1 MVIIAQRVTDAER
14 LERIKRV
21 FPDEKEAQDI
31 LAYDKAVEAGEK
43 TESQSETAPVADNSV
58 LVLRLTGSLSERA
71 NDDVLASMFG
81 DRIPKLGLATM
92 TEAIRQAKESDK
104 VKGIYIEAGAFA
116 PDSYASLAAIR
127 RELEEFRKAGKWI
140 VAYGDSYTQGAYY
153 LASVADK
160 VYLNP
165 QGQVDWHGLGSEPVF
180 VKDLLAKLNVRM
192 QVAKV
197 GTYKSATEM
206 FTGEKMSDADRQQT
220 TAYLTGIWQNVVS
233 AVGKS
238 RSLTAQQLNAYAD
251 SLVSL
256 AAPQDYVR
264 MRMVDGLL
272 YTDQVRQAVKKK
284 MGLSPDDEIPQV
296 SMSDL
301 LAAGP
306 EDKKGDEI
314 AIYYAVGD
322 IVDGVVAM
330 PSRESVIDAQ
340 KVCADL
346 QDLAK
351 DKEVKAVVLRVN
363 SPGGSAYASEQIW
376 HQVMELKKVK
386 PVVVSMGSYAAS
398 GGYYISCPANW
409 IVAEPNTL
417 TGSIGIF
424 GMFPDVSGLLR
435 EKLGL
440 KFDEVKTNKYALF
453 GTRSRPFTADE
464 LSHLESYIDRGYKLF
479 RQRVAD
485 GRRLKVDQVDQV
497 AQGHVWLGQDA
508 LRVGLVDQLGGVE
521 VALRKAAQLAKL
533 TQWHSTA
540 YPVLP
545 DYLSQLL
552 DLPGAARGN
561 YLDEQVRQSL
571 GAYYE
576 PFALIRDLQA
586 QNPLQARLPFEP
598 NIH

>member
-1 MVIIAQRVTDAER
+1 MKDFFKNVLATAVGVLLVGFITGFFMVVSLVGMA
-14 LERIKRV
+14 L
-21 FPDEKEAQDI
+21 
-31 LAYDKAVEAGEK
+31 
-43 TESQSETAPVADNSV
+43 SQSETAPVADNSV

-71 NDDVLASMFG
+71 NDDMLASLFG

-140 VAYGDSYTQGAYY
+140 IAYGDSYTQGAYY

-351 DKEVKAVVLRVN
+351 DKDVKAVVLRVN

-485 GRRLKVDQVDQV
+485 GRRLKVDQVEQV

-508 LRVGLVDQLGGVE
+508 LKIGLVDQLGGVE

-533 TQWHSTA
+533 TQWHSSA

-561 YLDEQVRQSL
+561 YLDEQMRQSL

>member
-1 MVIIAQRVTDAER
+1 MKDFFKNVLATAVGVLLVGFITGFFMVVSLMGMA
-14 LERIKRV
+14 L
-21 FPDEKEAQDI
+21 
-31 LAYDKAVEAGEK
+31 
-43 TESQSETAPVADNSV
+43 SQSETAPVADNSV

-104 VKGIYIEAGAFA
+104 VKGIYVEAGAFA

-351 DKEVKAVVLRVN
+351 DKDVKAVVLRVN

-485 GRRLKVDQVDQV
+485 GRRLKVDQVEQV

>member
-1 MVIIAQRVTDAER
+1 MKDFFKNVLATAVGVLLVGFITGFFMVVSLVGMA
-14 LERIKRV
+14 L
-21 FPDEKEAQDI
+21 
-31 LAYDKAVEAGEK
+31 
-43 TESQSETAPVADNSV
+43 SQSETAPVADNSV

-71 NDDVLASMFG
+71 NDDVLASLFG

-160 VYLNP
+160 IYLNP

-284 MGLSPDDEIPQV
+284 LGLSPDDEIPQV

-351 DKEVKAVVLRVN
+351 DKDVKAVVLRVN

-485 GRRLKVDQVDQV
+485 GRRLKVDQVEQV

>member
-1 MVIIAQRVTDAER
+1 MKDFFKNVLATAVGVLLVGFITGFFMVVSLVGMA
-14 LERIKRV
+14 L
-21 FPDEKEAQDI
+21 
-31 LAYDKAVEAGEK
+31 
-43 TESQSETAPVADNSV
+43 SQSETAPVADNSV

-71 NDDVLASMFG
+71 NDDVLASLFG

-160 VYLNP
+160 IYLNP

-220 TAYLTGIWQNVVS
+220 TAYLTGVWQNVVS

-351 DKEVKAVVLRVN
+351 DKDVKAVVLRVN

-485 GRRLKVDQVDQV
+485 GRRLKVDQVEQV

-561 YLDEQVRQSL
+561 YLDEQMRQSL

>member
-1 MVIIAQRVTDAER
+1 MKDFFKNVLATAVGVLLVGFITGFFMVVSLVGMA
-14 LERIKRV
+14 L
-21 FPDEKEAQDI
+21 
-31 LAYDKAVEAGEK
+31 
-43 TESQSETAPVADNSV
+43 SQSETAPVADNSV

-71 NDDVLASMFG
+71 NDDVLASLFG

-127 RELEEFRKAGKWI
+127 RELEEFRKTGKWI
-140 VAYGDSYTQGAYY
+140 IAYGDSYTQGAYY

-284 MGLSPDDEIPQV
+284 WGLSPDDEIPQV

-314 AIYYAVGD
+314 AVYYAVGD

-351 DKEVKAVVLRVN
+351 DKDVKAVVLRVN

-409 IVAEPNTL
+409 IVAESNTL

-508 LRVGLVDQLGGVE
+508 LKIGLVDQLGGVE

-533 TQWHSTA
+533 TQWHSSA

-561 YLDEQVRQSL
+561 YLDEQMRQSL

>member
-1 MVIIAQRVTDAER
+1 MKDFFKNVLATAVGVLLVGFITGFFMVVSLVGMA
-14 LERIKRV
+14 L
-21 FPDEKEAQDI
+21 
-31 LAYDKAVEAGEK
+31 
-43 TESQSETAPVADNSV
+43 SQSETAPVADNSV

-71 NDDVLASMFG
+71 NDDVLASLFG

-104 VKGIYIEAGAFA
+104 VKGIYIEAGAFS

-140 VAYGDSYTQGAYY
+140 IAYGDSYTQGAYY

-284 MGLSPDDEIPQV
+284 LGLSPDDEIPQV

-314 AIYYAVGD
+314 AVYYAVGD

-351 DKEVKAVVLRVN
+351 DKDVKAVVLRVN

-485 GRRLKVDQVDQV
+485 ARRLKVDQVEQV

-508 LRVGLVDQLGGVE
+508 LRIGLVDQLGGVE

-533 TQWHSTA
+533 TQWHSSA

-561 YLDEQVRQSL
+561 YLDEQMRQSL

>member
-1 MVIIAQRVTDAER
+1 MKDFFKKVLATAVGVLLVGFITGFFMVVSLVGMA
-14 LERIKRV
+14 L
-21 FPDEKEAQDI
+21 
-31 LAYDKAVEAGEK
+31 
-43 TESQSETAPVADNSV
+43 SQSETAPVADNSV

-71 NDDVLASMFG
+71 NDDVLASLFG

-314 AIYYAVGD
+314 AVYYAVGD

-351 DKEVKAVVLRVN
+351 DKDVKAVVLRVN

-485 GRRLKVDQVDQV
+485 GRRLKVDQVEQV

-561 YLDEQVRQSL
+561 YLDEQMRQSL

-586 QNPLQARLPFEP
+586 QNPVQARLPFEP

>member
-1 MVIIAQRVTDAER
+1 MKDFFKNVLATAVGVLLVGFITGFFMVVSLVGMA
-14 LERIKRV
+14 L
-21 FPDEKEAQDI
+21 
-31 LAYDKAVEAGEK
+31 
-43 TESQSETAPVADNSV
+43 SQSETAPVADNSV

-71 NDDVLASMFG
+71 NDDVLASLFG

-127 RELEEFRKAGKWI
+127 RELKEFRKAGKWI

-351 DKEVKAVVLRVN
+351 DKDVKAVVLRVN

-485 GRRLKVDQVDQV
+485 GRRLKVDQVEQV

-508 LRVGLVDQLGGVE
+508 LRIGLVDQLGGVE

-533 TQWHSTA
+533 TQWHSSA

-545 DYLSQLL
+545 DYLSQFL

-561 YLDEQVRQSL
+561 YLDEQMRQSL

-586 QNPLQARLPFEP
+586 QNPVQARLPFEP

>member
-1 MVIIAQRVTDAER
+1 MKDFFKNVLATAVGVLLVGFITGFFMVVSLVGMA
-14 LERIKRV
+14 L
-21 FPDEKEAQDI
+21 
-31 LAYDKAVEAGEK
+31 
-43 TESQSETAPVADNSV
+43 SQSETAPVADNSV

-71 NDDVLASMFG
+71 NDDVLASLFG

-351 DKEVKAVVLRVN
+351 DKDVKAVVLRVN

-464 LSHLESYIDRGYKLF
+464 LSHLESYIDRGYKFF

-485 GRRLKVDQVDQV
+485 GRRLKVDQVEQV

-508 LRVGLVDQLGGVE
+508 LRIGLVDQLGGVE

-533 TQWHSTA
+533 TQWHSSA

-552 DLPGAARGN
+552 DLPGAACGN
-561 YLDEQVRQSL
+561 YLDEQMRQSL

-586 QNPLQARLPFEP
+586 QNPVQARLPFEP

>member
-1 MVIIAQRVTDAER
+1 MKDFFKNVLATAVGVLLVGFITGFFMVVSLVGMA
-14 LERIKRV
+14 L
-21 FPDEKEAQDI
+21 
-31 LAYDKAVEAGEK
+31 
-43 TESQSETAPVADNSV
+43 SQSETAPVADNSV

-71 NDDVLASMFG
+71 NDDVLASLFG

-351 DKEVKAVVLRVN
+351 DKDVKAVVLRVN

-485 GRRLKVDQVDQV
+485 GRRLKVDQVEQV

-508 LRVGLVDQLGGVE
+508 LRIGLVDQLGGVE

-533 TQWHSTA
+533 TQWHSSA

-552 DLPGAARGN
+552 DLQGAARGN
-561 YLDEQVRQSL
+561 YLDEQMRQSL

-586 QNPLQARLPFEP
+586 QNPVQARLPFEP

>member
-1 MVIIAQRVTDAER
+1 MKDFFKNVLATAVGVLLVGFITGFFMVVSLVGMA
-14 LERIKRV
+14 L
-21 FPDEKEAQDI
+21 
-31 LAYDKAVEAGEK
+31 
-43 TESQSETAPVADNSV
+43 SQSETAPVADNSV

-71 NDDVLASMFG
+71 NDDVLASLFG

-92 TEAIRQAKESDK
+92 TEVIRQAKESDK

-351 DKEVKAVVLRVN
+351 DKDVKAVVLRVN

-485 GRRLKVDQVDQV
+485 GRRLKVDQVEQV

-508 LRVGLVDQLGGVE
+508 LRIGLVDQLGGVE

-533 TQWHSTA
+533 TQWHSSA

-561 YLDEQVRQSL
+561 YLDEQMRQSL

-586 QNPLQARLPFEP
+586 QNPVQARLPFEP

>member
-1 MVIIAQRVTDAER
+1 MKDFFKNVLATAVGVLLVGFITGFFMVVSLVGMA
-14 LERIKRV
+14 L
-21 FPDEKEAQDI
+21 
-31 LAYDKAVEAGEK
+31 
-43 TESQSETAPVADNSV
+43 SQSETAPVADNSV

-71 NDDVLASMFG
+71 NDDVLASLFG

-351 DKEVKAVVLRVN
+351 DKDVKAVVLRVN
-363 SPGGSAYASEQIW
+363 SPGGSVYASEQIW

-485 GRRLKVDQVDQV
+485 GRRLKVDQVEQV

-508 LRVGLVDQLGGVE
+508 LRIGLVDQLGGVE

-533 TQWHSTA
+533 TQWHSSA

-561 YLDEQVRQSL
+561 YLDEQMRQSL

-586 QNPLQARLPFEP
+586 QNPVQARLPFEP

>member
-1 MVIIAQRVTDAER
+1 MKDFFKNVLATAVGVLLVGFITGFFMVVSLVGMA
-14 LERIKRV
+14 L
-21 FPDEKEAQDI
+21 
-31 LAYDKAVEAGEK
+31 
-43 TESQSETAPVADNSV
+43 SQSETAPVADNSV

-71 NDDVLASMFG
+71 NDDVLASLFG

-220 TAYLTGIWQNVVS
+220 TAYLTGIWQNVVT

-314 AIYYAVGD
+314 AVYYAVGD

-351 DKEVKAVVLRVN
+351 DKDVKAVVLRVN

-485 GRRLKVDQVDQV
+485 GRRLKVDQVEQV

-508 LRVGLVDQLGGVE
+508 LKIGLVDQLGGVE

-533 TQWHSTA
+533 TQWHSSA

-561 YLDEQVRQSL
+561 YLDEQMRQSL

-598 NIH
+598 IIH

>member
-1 MVIIAQRVTDAER
+1 MKDFFKNVLATAVGVLLVGFITGFFMVVSLVDMA
-14 LERIKRV
+14 L
-21 FPDEKEAQDI
+21 
-31 LAYDKAVEAGEK
+31 
-43 TESQSETAPVADNSV
+43 SQSETAPVADNSV

-71 NDDVLASMFG
+71 NDDVLASLFG

-314 AIYYAVGD
+314 AVYYAVGD

-351 DKEVKAVVLRVN
+351 DKDVKAVVLRVN

-485 GRRLKVDQVDQV
+485 GRRLKVDQVEQV

-561 YLDEQVRQSL
+561 YLDEQMRQSL

-586 QNPLQARLPFEP
+586 QNPVQARLPFEP

>member
-1 MVIIAQRVTDAER
+1 MKDFFKNVLATAVGVLLVGFITGFFMVVSLVGMA
-14 LERIKRV
+14 L
-21 FPDEKEAQDI
+21 
-31 LAYDKAVEAGEK
+31 
-43 TESQSETAPVADNSV
+43 SQSETAPVADNSV

-71 NDDVLASMFG
+71 NDDVLASLFG

-140 VAYGDSYTQGAYY
+140 VAYGDSYTQGAYC

-314 AIYYAVGD
+314 AVYYAVGD

-351 DKEVKAVVLRVN
+351 DKDVKAVVLRVN

-485 GRRLKVDQVDQV
+485 GRRLKVDQVEQV

-561 YLDEQVRQSL
+561 YLDEQMRQSL

-586 QNPLQARLPFEP
+586 QNPVQARLPFEP

>member
-1 MVIIAQRVTDAER
+1 MKDFFKNVLATAVGVLLVGFITGFFMVVSLVGMA
-14 LERIKRV
+14 L
-21 FPDEKEAQDI
+21 
-31 LAYDKAVEAGEK
+31 
-43 TESQSETAPVADNSV
+43 SQSETAPVADNSV

-71 NDDVLASMFG
+71 NDDVLASLFG

-220 TAYLTGIWQNVVS
+220 TAYLTGIWQNVVT

-351 DKEVKAVVLRVN
+351 DKDVKAVVLRVN

-485 GRRLKVDQVDQV
+485 GRRLKVEQVEQV

-508 LRVGLVDQLGGVE
+508 LRIGLVDQLGGVE

-533 TQWHSTA
+533 TQWHSSA

-561 YLDEQVRQSL
+561 YLDDQMRQSL

-586 QNPLQARLPFEP
+586 QNPVQARLPFEP
-598 NIH
+598 NIR

>member
-1 MVIIAQRVTDAER
+1 MKDFFKNVLATAVGVLLVGFITGFFMVVSLVGMA
-14 LERIKRV
+14 L
-21 FPDEKEAQDI
+21 
-31 LAYDKAVEAGEK
+31 
-43 TESQSETAPVADNSV
+43 SQSETAPVADNSV

-71 NDDVLASMFG
+71 NDDVLASLFG

-256 AAPQDYVR
+256 AASQDYVR

-351 DKEVKAVVLRVN
+351 DKDVKAVVLRVN

-485 GRRLKVDQVDQV
+485 GRRLKVDQVEQV

-508 LRVGLVDQLGGVE
+508 LRIGLVDQLGGVE

-533 TQWHSTA
+533 TQWHSSA

-561 YLDEQVRQSL
+561 YLDEQMRQSL

-586 QNPLQARLPFEP
+586 QNPVQARLPFEP

>member
-1 MVIIAQRVTDAER
+1 MKDFFKNVLATAVGVLLVGFITGFFMVVSLVGMA
-14 LERIKRV
+14 L
-21 FPDEKEAQDI
+21 
-31 LAYDKAVEAGEK
+31 
-43 TESQSETAPVADNSV
+43 SQSETAPVADNSV

-71 NDDVLASMFG
+71 NDDVLASLFG

-351 DKEVKAVVLRVN
+351 DKDVKAVVLRVN

-485 GRRLKVDQVDQV
+485 GRRLKVDQVEQV
-497 AQGHVWLGQDA
+497 AQGHVWFGQDA
-508 LRVGLVDQLGGVE
+508 LRIGLVDQLGGVE

-533 TQWHSTA
+533 TQWHSSA

-561 YLDEQVRQSL
+561 YLDEQMRQSL

-586 QNPLQARLPFEP
+586 QNPVQARLPFEP

>member
-1 MVIIAQRVTDAER
+1 MKDFFKNVLATAVGVLLVGFITGFFMVVSLVGMA
-14 LERIKRV
+14 L
-21 FPDEKEAQDI
+21 
-31 LAYDKAVEAGEK
+31 
-43 TESQSETAPVADNSV
+43 SQSETAPVADNSV

-127 RELEEFRKAGKWI
+127 RELEEFRKTGKWI
-140 VAYGDSYTQGAYY
+140 IAYGDSYTQGAYY

-284 MGLSPDDEIPQV
+284 LGLSPDDEIPQV

-314 AIYYAVGD
+314 AVYYAVGD
-322 IVDGVVAM
+322 IVDGVAAM

-351 DKEVKAVVLRVN
+351 DKDVKAVVLRVN

-485 GRRLKVDQVDQV
+485 GRRLKVDQVEQV

-508 LRVGLVDQLGGVE
+508 LRIGLVDQLGGVE

-533 TQWHSTA
+533 TQWHSSA

-561 YLDEQVRQSL
+561 YLDEQMRQSL

>member
-1 MVIIAQRVTDAER
+1 MKDFFKNVLATAVGVLLVGFITGFFMVVSLVGMA
-14 LERIKRV
+14 L
-21 FPDEKEAQDI
+21 
-31 LAYDKAVEAGEK
+31 
-43 TESQSETAPVADNSV
+43 SQSETAPVADNSV

-71 NDDVLASMFG
+71 NDDVLASLFG

-351 DKEVKAVVLRVN
+351 DKDVKAVVLRVN

-440 KFDEVKTNKYALF
+440 KFDEAKTNKYALF

-485 GRRLKVDQVDQV
+485 GRRLKVDQVEQV

-508 LRVGLVDQLGGVE
+508 LRIGLVDQLGGVE

-533 TQWHSTA
+533 TQWHSSA

-561 YLDEQVRQSL
+561 YLDEQMRQSL

-586 QNPLQARLPFEP
+586 QNPVQARLPFEP

>member
-1 MVIIAQRVTDAER
+1 MKDFFKNVLATAVGVLLVGFITGFFMVVSLVGMA
-14 LERIKRV
+14 L
-21 FPDEKEAQDI
+21 
-31 LAYDKAVEAGEK
+31 
-43 TESQSETAPVADNSV
+43 SQSETAPVADNSV

-71 NDDVLASMFG
+71 NDDVLASLFG

-351 DKEVKAVVLRVN
+351 DKDVKAVVLRVN

-485 GRRLKVDQVDQV
+485 GRRLKVDQVEQV

-508 LRVGLVDQLGGVE
+508 LRIGLVDQLGGVE
-521 VALRKAAQLAKL
+521 VALRKAAQLTKL
-533 TQWHSTA
+533 TQWHSSA

-561 YLDEQVRQSL
+561 YLDEQMRQSL

-586 QNPLQARLPFEP
+586 QNPVQARLPFEP

>member
-1 MVIIAQRVTDAER
+1 MKDFFKNVLATAVGVLLVGFITGFFMVVSLVGMA
-14 LERIKRV
+14 L
-21 FPDEKEAQDI
+21 
-31 LAYDKAVEAGEK
+31 
-43 TESQSETAPVADNSV
+43 SQSETAPVADNSV

-71 NDDVLASMFG
+71 NDDVLASLFG

-351 DKEVKAVVLRVN
+351 DKDVKAVVLRVN

-485 GRRLKVDQVDQV
+485 GRRLKVDQVEQV

-508 LRVGLVDQLGGVE
+508 LRIGLVDQLGGVE

-533 TQWHSTA
+533 TQWHSSA

-561 YLDEQVRQSL
+561 YLDEQMRQSL

>member
-1 MVIIAQRVTDAER
+1 MKDFFKNVLATAVGVLLVGFITGFFMVVSLVGMA
-14 LERIKRV
+14 L
-21 FPDEKEAQDI
+21 
-31 LAYDKAVEAGEK
+31 
-43 TESQSETAPVADNSV
+43 SQSETAPVADNSV

-140 VAYGDSYTQGAYY
+140 IAYGDSYTQGAYY

-284 MGLSPDDEIPQV
+284 LGLSPDDEIPQV

-351 DKEVKAVVLRVN
+351 DKDVKAVVLRVN

-485 GRRLKVDQVDQV
+485 GRRLKVDQVEQV

-561 YLDEQVRQSL
+561 YLDEQMRQSL

>member
-1 MVIIAQRVTDAER
+1 MKDFFKNVLATAVGVLLVGFITGFFMVVSLVGMA
-14 LERIKRV
+14 L
-21 FPDEKEAQDI
+21 
-31 LAYDKAVEAGEK
+31 
-43 TESQSETAPVADNSV
+43 SQSETAPVADNSV

-71 NDDVLASMFG
+71 NDDMLASLFG

-140 VAYGDSYTQGAYY
+140 IAYGDSYTQGAYY

-284 MGLSPDDEIPQV
+284 LGLSPDDEIPQV

-351 DKEVKAVVLRVN
+351 DKDVKAVVLRVN

-485 GRRLKVDQVDQV
+485 GRRLKVDQVEQV

-508 LRVGLVDQLGGVE
+508 LKIGLVDQLGGVE

-533 TQWHSTA
+533 TQWHSSA

-561 YLDEQVRQSL
+561 YLDEQMRQSL

-586 QNPLQARLPFEP
+586 QNPLQARLLFEP

>member
-1 MVIIAQRVTDAER
+1 MKDFFKNVLATAVGVLLVGFITGFFMVVSLVGMA
-14 LERIKRV
+14 L
-21 FPDEKEAQDI
+21 
-31 LAYDKAVEAGEK
+31 
-43 TESQSETAPVADNSV
+43 SQSETAPVADNSV

-71 NDDVLASMFG
+71 NDDVLASLFG

-140 VAYGDSYTQGAYY
+140 IAYGDSYTQGAYY
-153 LASVADK
+153 LASVADN
-160 VYLNP
+160 VYLYP

-272 YTDQVRQAVKKK
+272 YTDQVRQTVKKK
-284 MGLSPDDEIPQV
+284 LGLSPDDEIPQV

-351 DKEVKAVVLRVN
+351 DKDVKAVVLRVN

-485 GRRLKVDQVDQV
+485 GRRLKVDQVEQV

-508 LRVGLVDQLGGVE
+508 LKIGLVDQLGGVE

-533 TQWHSTA
+533 TQWYSAA

-561 YLDEQVRQSL
+561 YLDEQMRQSL

>member
-1 MVIIAQRVTDAER
+1 MKDFFKNVLATAVGVLLVGFITGFFMVVSLVGMA
-14 LERIKRV
+14 L
-21 FPDEKEAQDI
+21 
-31 LAYDKAVEAGEK
+31 
-43 TESQSETAPVADNSV
+43 SQSETAPVADNSV

-71 NDDVLASMFG
+71 NDDVLASLFG

-314 AIYYAVGD
+314 AVYYAVGD

-351 DKEVKAVVLRVN
+351 DKDVKAVVLRVN

-485 GRRLKVDQVDQV
+485 GRRLKVDKVEQV

-561 YLDEQVRQSL
+561 YLDEQMRQSL

-586 QNPLQARLPFEP
+586 QNPVQARLPFEP

>member
-1 MVIIAQRVTDAER
+1 MKDFFKNVLATAVGVLLVGFITGFFMVVSLVGMA
-14 LERIKRV
+14 L
-21 FPDEKEAQDI
+21 
-31 LAYDKAVEAGEK
+31 
-43 TESQSETAPVADNSV
+43 SQSETAPVADNSV

-71 NDDVLASMFG
+71 NDDVLASLFG

-127 RELEEFRKAGKWI
+127 RELEVFRKAGKWI

-284 MGLSPDDEIPQV
+284 LGLSPDDEIPQV

-314 AIYYAVGD
+314 AVYYAVGD

-351 DKEVKAVVLRVN
+351 DKDVKAVVLRVN

-485 GRRLKVDQVDQV
+485 GRRLKVDQVEQV

-508 LRVGLVDQLGGVE
+508 LRIGLVDQLGGVE

-561 YLDEQVRQSL
+561 YLDEQMRQSL

-576 PFALIRDLQA
+576 PFVLIRDLQA

>member
-1 MVIIAQRVTDAER
+1 MKDFFKNVLATAVGVLLVGFITGFFMVLSLVGMA
-14 LERIKRV
+14 L
-21 FPDEKEAQDI
+21 
-31 LAYDKAVEAGEK
+31 
-43 TESQSETAPVADNSV
+43 SQSETAPVADNSV

-71 NDDVLASMFG
+71 NDDVLASLFG

-314 AIYYAVGD
+314 AVYYAVGD

-351 DKEVKAVVLRVN
+351 DKDVKAVVLRVN

-485 GRRLKVDQVDQV
+485 GRRLKVDQVEQV

-561 YLDEQVRQSL
+561 YLDEQMRQSL

-586 QNPLQARLPFEP
+586 QNPVQARLPFEP

>member
-1 MVIIAQRVTDAER
+1 MKDFFKNVLATAVGVLLVGFITGFFMVVSLVGMA
-14 LERIKRV
+14 L
-21 FPDEKEAQDI
+21 
-31 LAYDKAVEAGEK
+31 
-43 TESQSETAPVADNSV
+43 SQSETAPVADNSV

-71 NDDVLASMFG
+71 NDDVLASLFG
-81 DRIPKLGLATM
+81 DRIPKLGLSTM

-104 VKGIYIEAGAFA
+104 VKGIYIEAGAFS

-140 VAYGDSYTQGAYY
+140 IAYGDSYTQGAYY

-284 MGLSPDDEIPQV
+284 LGLSPDDEIPQV

-314 AIYYAVGD
+314 AVYYAVGD

-351 DKEVKAVVLRVN
+351 DKDVKAVVLRVN

-485 GRRLKVDQVDQV
+485 GRRLKVDQVEQV

-508 LRVGLVDQLGGVE
+508 LRIGLVDQLGGVE

-533 TQWHSTA
+533 TQWHSSA

-561 YLDEQVRQSL
+561 YLDEQMRQSL

>member
-1 MVIIAQRVTDAER
+1 MKDFFKNVLATAVGVLLVGFITGFFMVVSLVGMA
-14 LERIKRV
+14 L
-21 FPDEKEAQDI
+21 
-31 LAYDKAVEAGEK
+31 
-43 TESQSETAPVADNSV
+43 SQSETAPVADNSV

-71 NDDVLASMFG
+71 NDDMLASMFG

-160 VYLNP
+160 IYLNP

-284 MGLSPDDEIPQV
+284 LGLSPDDEIPQV

-351 DKEVKAVVLRVN
+351 DKDVKAVVLRVN

-440 KFDEVKTNKYALF
+440 KFDDVKTNKYALF

-508 LRVGLVDQLGGVE
+508 LKIGLVDQLGGVE

-533 TQWHSTA
+533 TQWHSSA

-561 YLDEQVRQSL
+561 YLDEQMRQSL

>member
-1 MVIIAQRVTDAER
+1 MKDFFKNVLATAVGVLLVGFITGFFMVVSQVGMA
-14 LERIKRV
+14 L
-21 FPDEKEAQDI
+21 
-31 LAYDKAVEAGEK
+31 
-43 TESQSETAPVADNSV
+43 SQSETAPVADNSV

-71 NDDVLASMFG
+71 NDDVLASLFG

-160 VYLNP
+160 IYLNP

-351 DKEVKAVVLRVN
+351 DKDVKAVVLRVN

-485 GRRLKVDQVDQV
+485 GRRLKVEQVEQV

-561 YLDEQVRQSL
+561 YLDEQMRQSL

>member
-1 MVIIAQRVTDAER
+1 MKEFFKNVLATAVGVLLVGFITGFFMVVSLVGMA
-14 LERIKRV
+14 L
-21 FPDEKEAQDI
+21 
-31 LAYDKAVEAGEK
+31 
-43 TESQSETAPVADNSV
+43 SQSETAPVADNSV

-71 NDDVLASMFG
+71 NDDVLASLFG

-140 VAYGDSYTQGAYY
+140 IAYGDSYTQGAYY

-272 YTDQVRQAVKKK
+272 YTDQVRQTVKKK
-284 MGLSPDDEIPQV
+284 LGLSPDDEIPQV

-314 AIYYAVGD
+314 AVYYAVGD
-322 IVDGVVAM
+322 IVDGVAAM

-351 DKEVKAVVLRVN
+351 DKDVKAVVLRVN

-485 GRRLKVDQVDQV
+485 GRRLKVEQVEQV

-533 TQWHSTA
+533 TQWHSSA

-561 YLDEQVRQSL
+561 YLDEQMRQSL

>member
-1 MVIIAQRVTDAER
+1 MKDFFKNVLATAVGVLLVGFITGFFMVVSLVGMA
-14 LERIKRV
+14 L
-21 FPDEKEAQDI
+21 
-31 LAYDKAVEAGEK
+31 
-43 TESQSETAPVADNSV
+43 SQSETAPVADNSV

-127 RELEEFRKAGKWI
+127 RELEEFRKTGKWI

-220 TAYLTGIWQNVVS
+220 TAYLMGIWQNVVS

-322 IVDGVVAM
+322 IVDGVVAT

-351 DKEVKAVVLRVN
+351 DKDVKAVVLRVN

-485 GRRLKVDQVDQV
+485 GRRLKVDQVEQV

-508 LRVGLVDQLGGVE
+508 LKIGLVDQLGGVE

-533 TQWHSTA
+533 TQWHSTP

-561 YLDEQVRQSL
+561 YLDEQMRQSL

-576 PFALIRDLQA
+576 PFALIRDLRT
-586 QNPLQARLPFEP
+586 QNPVQARLPFEP

>member
-1 MVIIAQRVTDAER
+1 MKDFFKNVLATAVGVLLVGFITGFFMVVSLVGMA
-14 LERIKRV
+14 L
-21 FPDEKEAQDI
+21 
-31 LAYDKAVEAGEK
+31 
-43 TESQSETAPVADNSV
+43 SQSETAPVADNSV

-71 NDDVLASMFG
+71 NDDVLASLFG

-140 VAYGDSYTQGAYY
+140 IAYGDSYTQGAYY

-314 AIYYAVGD
+314 AVYYAVGD

-351 DKEVKAVVLRVN
+351 DKDVKAVVLRVN

-435 EKLGL
+435 EKLGM

-485 GRRLKVDQVDQV
+485 GRRLKVDQVEQV

-561 YLDEQVRQSL
+561 YLDEQMRQSL

-586 QNPLQARLPFEP
+586 QNPVQARLPFEP

>member
-1 MVIIAQRVTDAER
+1 MKDFFKNVLATAVGVLLVGFITGFFMVVSLVGMA
-14 LERIKRV
+14 L
-21 FPDEKEAQDI
+21 
-31 LAYDKAVEAGEK
+31 
-43 TESQSETAPVADNSV
+43 SQSETAPVADNSV

-160 VYLNP
+160 IYLNP

-256 AAPQDYVR
+256 AAPQNYVR

-284 MGLSPDDEIPQV
+284 LGLSPDDEIPQV

-351 DKEVKAVVLRVN
+351 DKDVKAVVLRVN

-485 GRRLKVDQVDQV
+485 GRRLKVDQVEQV

-561 YLDEQVRQSL
+561 YLDEQMRQSL

>member
-1 MVIIAQRVTDAER
+1 MKDFFKNVLATAVGVLLVGFITGFFMVVSLVGMA
-14 LERIKRV
+14 L
-21 FPDEKEAQDI
+21 
-31 LAYDKAVEAGEK
+31 
-43 TESQSETAPVADNSV
+43 SQSETAPVADNSV

-71 NDDVLASMFG
+71 NDDVLASLFG

-140 VAYGDSYTQGAYY
+140 IAYGDSYTQGAYY

-284 MGLSPDDEIPQV
+284 LGLSPDDEIPQV

-351 DKEVKAVVLRVN
+351 DKDVKAVVLRVN

-485 GRRLKVDQVDQV
+485 GRRLKVDQVEQV

-561 YLDEQVRQSL
+561 YLDEQMRQSL

-586 QNPLQARLPFEP
+586 QNPVQARLPFEP

>member
-1 MVIIAQRVTDAER
+1 MKDFFKNVLATAVGVLLVGFITGFFMVVSLVGMA
-14 LERIKRV
+14 L
-21 FPDEKEAQDI
+21 
-31 LAYDKAVEAGEK
+31 
-43 TESQSETAPVADNSV
+43 SQSETAPVADNSV

-71 NDDVLASMFG
+71 NDDVLASLFG

-140 VAYGDSYTQGAYY
+140 IAYGDSYTQGAYY

-272 YTDQVRQAVKKK
+272 YTNQVRQAVKKK

-351 DKEVKAVVLRVN
+351 DKDVKAVVLRVN

-485 GRRLKVDQVDQV
+485 GRRLKVDQVEQV

-508 LRVGLVDQLGGVE
+508 LRIGLVDQLGGVE

-533 TQWHSTA
+533 TQWHSSA

-561 YLDEQVRQSL
+561 YLDEQMRQSL

-586 QNPLQARLPFEP
+586 QNPVQARLPFEP